1 MTQENPMIQQSPA
14 DSIVRTA
21 LFVPGSRPERFAKA
35 LASGA
40 DAVIVDFEDAVE
52 ASLKAQA
59 RDNLEAFLGA
69 NPEARVRVRVNA
81 AGDPEQAAD
90 LELCRR
96 LPGVIGILLPKAER
110 AMQVRI
116 AASCGKPV
124 WPLIESARGLL
135 ALGEIAACE
144 GVERLTFGG
153 LDLALDIGMSSG
165 TPAAAVVYDQVRL
178 SLLLHSR
185 VNDLQPPLDTVF
197 PAFDDAEGFA
207 ATIRH
212 GRDLGLLG
220 ALCIHPKQVGVAHAA
235 LAPSAD
241 ELDWARRVVDAAES
255 GAAAFQVDGQ
265 MVDAPVLG
273 RARRLLAS
281 AGD

>member
-1 MTQENPMIQQSPA
+1 MSQENPVDCIA
-14 DSIVRTA
+14 RTA

-40 DAVIVDFEDAVE
+40 DTVIVDFEDAVE

-59 RDNLEAFLGA
+59 RGNLEAFLKA
-69 NPEARVRVRVNA
+69 NPDARVRVRINA

-90 LELCRR
+90 LELCRS

-116 AASCGKPV
+116 VASCGKPV

-153 LDLALDIGMSSG
+153 LDLALDIGMRSG
-165 TPAAAVVYDQVRL
+165 TQAAAGVYDQVRL
-178 SLLLHSR
+178 GLLLHSR

-220 ALCIHPKQVGVAHAA
+220 ALCIHPKQVGVVHAA

-241 ELDWARRVVDAAES
+241 ELDWARRVVAAAEG
-255 GAAAFQVDGQ
+255 GAAAFQIDGE

-273 RARRLLAS
+273 HARRLLAS
-281 AGD
+281 AGQ

>member
-1 MTQENPMIQQSPA
+1 MIQQSPA

-69 NPEARVRVRVNA
+69 NPDARVRVRVNA

-116 AASCGKPV
+116 AASCDKPV

-153 LDLALDIGMSSG
+153 LDLALDIGMNSG
-165 TPAAAVVYDQVRL
+165 TQAAAVVYDQVRL
-178 SLLLHSR
+178 NLLLHSR

-235 LAPSAD
+235 LAPNAD
-241 ELDWARRVVDAAES
+241 ELDWARRVVTAAES

-265 MVDAPVLG
+265 MVDAPVLS

>member
-1 MTQENPMIQQSPA
+1 MIQQSPA

-69 NPEARVRVRVNA
+69 NPDARVRVRVNA

-153 LDLALDIGMSSG
+153 LDLALDIGMNSG
-165 TPAAAVVYDQVRL
+165 TQAAAVVYDQVRL
-178 SLLLHSR
+178 NLLLHSR

-235 LAPSAD
+235 LAPNAD
-241 ELDWARRVVDAAES
+241 ELDWARRVVTAAES

-265 MVDAPVLG
+265 MVDAPVLS

>member
-1 MTQENPMIQQSPA
+1 VIQENPVSQQSPHPC
-14 DSIVRTA
+14 IVRTA

-40 DAVIVDFEDAVE
+40 DTVIVDFEDAVE

-59 RDNLEAFLGA
+59 RDNLEAFLA
-69 NPEARVRVRVNA
+69 ATPLAQVRVRVNA

-96 LPGVIGILLPKAER
+96 LPGVIGLLLPKAER

-165 TPAAAVVYDQVRL
+165 TAAAAVVYDQVRL

-185 VNDLQPPLDTVF
+185 VNDLQPPLDTVY

-207 ATIRH
+207 ATLRH

-220 ALCIHPKQVGVAHAA
+220 ALCIHPRQVDVVHAA

-241 ELDWARRVVDAAES
+241 ELDWARRVATAAKG

-265 MVDAPVLG
+265 MVDAPVLA

-281 AGD
+281 AGN

>member
-1 MTQENPMIQQSPA
+1 MIQESPA

-69 NPEARVRVRVNA
+69 NPEAHVRVRVNA

-96 LPGVIGILLPKAER
+96 LPGVVGILLPKAER

-165 TPAAAVVYDQVRL
+165 TQAAAVVYDQVRL

-235 LAPSAD
+235 LAPSTD
-241 ELDWARRVVDAAES
+241 ELDWARRVVAAAES

>member
-1 MTQENPMIQQSPA
+1 MIQDTPA

-52 ASLKAQA
+52 ASLKARA
-59 RDNLEAFLGA
+59 RENLESFLDA

-81 AGDPEQAAD
+81 AGDPQQAAD
-90 LELCRR
+90 LELCGR
-96 LPGVIGILLPKAER
+96 LPGVTGILLPKAER

-116 AASCGKPV
+116 AATSGKPV

-165 TPAAAVVYDQVRL
+165 TQAAAVVYDQVRL

-220 ALCIHPKQVGVAHAA
+220 ALCIHPRQVAVAHAA
-235 LAPSAD
+235 LAPGAE
-241 ELDWARRVVDAAES
+241 ELDWARRVVEAS
-255 GAAAFQVDGQ
+255 QGGAAAFQVDGQ
-265 MVDAPVLG
+265 MVDAPVLA

-281 AGD
+281 AGG

>member
-1 MTQENPMIQQSPA
+1 MSQETQMN
-14 DSIVRTA
+14 SIVRTA

-52 ASLKAQA
+52 PALKAQA
-59 RDNLEAFLGA
+59 RESLEAFLDA
-69 NPEARVRVRVNA
+69 NPDARVRVRVNA

-116 AASCGKPV
+116 AASRGKPV

-153 LDLALDIGMSSG
+153 LDLGLDIGMSNG
-165 TPAAAVVYDQVRL
+165 TPAAAGVYDQVRL

-185 VNDLQPPLDTVF
+185 VNDLQPPLDTVY
-197 PAFDDAEGFA
+197 PAFDDAEGLA

-212 GRDLGLLG
+212 GRDLGLVG
-220 ALCIHPKQVGVAHAA
+220 ALCIHPKQVGVVHAA
-235 LAPSAD
+235 LAPSAE
-241 ELDWARRVVDAAES
+241 ELDWARRVVAAAQE

-273 RARRLLAS
+273 RARRLLAN
-281 AGD
+281 AGG

>member
-1 MTQENPMIQQSPA
+1 MIQQSPA

-90 LELCRR
+90 LEVCRR

-165 TPAAAVVYDQVRL
+165 TQAAAVVYDQVRL

-185 VNDLQPPLDTVF
+185 VNELQPPLDTVF

-241 ELDWARRVVDAAES
+241 ELDWARRVVAAAES

>member
-1 MTQENPMIQQSPA
+1 MNQENLMN
-14 DSIVRTA
+14 SIVRTA

-35 LASGA
+35 LACGA
-40 DAVIVDFEDAVE
+40 DAVIIDLEDAVE
-52 ASLKAQA
+52 SGLKAQA
-59 RDNLEAFLGA
+59 RDNLAAFVA
-69 NPEARVRVRVNA
+69 AEPAARVLVRVNA

-90 LELCRR
+90 LELCGR
-96 LPGVIGILLPKAER
+96 LPGVAGILLPKAER
-110 AMQVRI
+110 AAQVRV
-116 AASCGKPV
+116 AVACGKPV

-153 LDLALDIGMSSG
+153 LDLALDIGMSNG
-165 TPAAAVVYDQVRL
+165 TPAAASVYDQVRL

-185 VNDLQPPLDTVF
+185 VNDLQPPLDTVY
-197 PAFDDAEGFA
+197 PAFDDAEGLA

-212 GRDLGLLG
+212 GRDLGLVG
-220 ALCIHPKQVGVAHAA
+220 ALCIHPKQVSVVHGA
-235 LAPSAD
+235 LAPSAE
-241 ELDWARRVVDAAES
+241 ELDWARRVLEAAQG

-273 RARRLLAS
+273 RARRLLAN
-281 AGD
+281 AGG

>member
-1 MTQENPMIQQSPA
+1 MTQENPVSQEIPMLA
-14 DSIVRTA
+14 VARTA

-40 DAVIVDFEDAVE
+40 DSVIVDFEDAVE
-52 ASLKAQA
+52 AALKAQA

-69 NPEARVRVRVNA
+69 NPDARVRVRVNA

-165 TPAAAVVYDQVRL
+165 TPAAEVVYDQVRL

-220 ALCIHPKQVGVAHAA
+220 ALCIHPKQVGVAHTA

-241 ELDWARRVVDAAES
+241 ELDWARRVVAAAEG

>member
-1 MTQENPMIQQSPA
+1 MTQENPVSQESPMH
-14 DSIVRTA
+14 SIVRTA
-21 LFVPGSRPERFAKA
+21 LFVPGSRPDRFAKA

-40 DAVIVDFEDAVE
+40 DAVVVDFEDAVE

-59 RDNLEAFLGA
+59 RDNLEAFLAA

-81 AGDPEQAAD
+81 AGAPEQATD

-96 LPGVIGILLPKAER
+96 LPGIIGILLPKAER

-144 GVERLTFGG
+144 GVERLSFGG

-165 TPAAAVVYDQVRL
+165 TAAAAVAYDQVRL

-185 VNDLQPPLDTVF
+185 VNGLQAPLDTVF

-220 ALCIHPKQVGVAHAA
+220 ALCIHPRQVAVVHAA

-241 ELDWARRVVDAAES
+241 ELDWARRVVAAAES

-265 MVDAPVLG
+265 MVDAPVLS

>member
-1 MTQENPMIQQSPA
+1 MIQQSPA

-165 TPAAAVVYDQVRL
+165 TQAAAVVYDQVRL

-241 ELDWARRVVDAAES
+241 ELDWAQRVVAAAQS

>member
-1 MTQENPMIQQSPA
+1 MTQETPVSQDIPM

-21 LFVPGSRPERFAKA
+21 LFVPGSRPERFTKA

-69 NPEARVRVRVNA
+69 NPDARVRVRVNA

-116 AASCGKPV
+116 AAACGKPV

-165 TPAAAVVYDQVRL
+165 TAAAAVVYDQVRL

-220 ALCIHPKQVGVAHAA
+220 ALCIHPRQVSVVHAA

-241 ELDWARRVVDAAES
+241 ELDWARRVVAASAS

-265 MVDAPVLG
+265 MIDAPVLG

>member
-1 MTQENPMIQQSPA
+1 MIQQSPA

-21 LFVPGSRPERFAKA
+21 LFVPGSRPERFVKA

-165 TPAAAVVYDQVRL
+165 TQAAAMVYDQVRL

-220 ALCIHPKQVGVAHAA
+220 ALCIHPKQVDVAHAA

-241 ELDWARRVVDAAES
+241 ELDWAQRVVAAAQS

>member
-1 MTQENPMIQQSPA
+1 MTQQSPA
-14 DSIVRTA
+14 DSAVRSA

-52 ASLKAQA
+52 ASLKGQA
-59 RDNLEAFLGA
+59 RENLEAFLNA
-69 NPEARVRVRVNA
+69 NPQARVRVRVNA

-96 LPGVIGILLPKAER
+96 LPGVVGILLPKAER

-135 ALGEIAACE
+135 ALGEIASCE

-165 TPAAAVVYDQVRL
+165 TQAAAGVYDQVRL

-220 ALCIHPKQVGVAHAA
+220 ALCIHPKQVAVVHAA

-241 ELDWARRVVDAAES
+241 ELDWARRVVAASEN

-265 MVDAPVLG
+265 MVDAPVLA

-281 AGD
+281 AGG

>member
-1 MTQENPMIQQSPA
+1 MIQDTPA

-59 RDNLEAFLGA
+59 RENLESFLDA

-81 AGDPEQAAD
+81 AGDPQQAAD
-90 LELCRR
+90 LELCGR
-96 LPGVIGILLPKAER
+96 LPGVTGILLPKAER

-116 AASCGKPV
+116 AASSGKPV

-153 LDLALDIGMSSG
+153 LDLALDIGMGSG
-165 TPAAAVVYDQVRL
+165 TQAAAVVYDQVRL

-220 ALCIHPKQVGVAHAA
+220 ALCIHPRQVAVAHAA
-235 LAPSAD
+235 LAPGAD
-241 ELDWARRVVDAAES
+241 ELDWARRVVEAS
-255 GAAAFQVDGQ
+255 QGGAAAFQVDGQ
-265 MVDAPVLG
+265 MVDAPVLA

-281 AGD
+281 AGN

>member
-1 MTQENPMIQQSPA
+1 MIQDTPA

-59 RDNLEAFLGA
+59 RENLERFLDA

-81 AGDPEQAAD
+81 AGDPQQAAD
-90 LELCRR
+90 LELCGR
-96 LPGVIGILLPKAER
+96 LPGVTGILLPKAER

-116 AASCGKPV
+116 AASSGKPV

-165 TPAAAVVYDQVRL
+165 TQAAAVVYDQVRL

-220 ALCIHPKQVGVAHAA
+220 ALCIHPRQVAVAHAA
-235 LAPSAD
+235 LAPGAD
-241 ELDWARRVVDAAES
+241 ELDWARRVVEAS
-255 GAAAFQVDGQ
+255 QGGAAAFQVDGQ
-265 MVDAPVLG
+265 MVDAPVLA

-281 AGD
+281 AGG

>member
-1 MTQENPMIQQSPA
+1 MIQDTPA

-59 RDNLEAFLGA
+59 RENLESFLDA

-81 AGDPEQAAD
+81 AGDPQQAAD
-90 LELCRR
+90 LELCGR
-96 LPGVIGILLPKAER
+96 LPGVTGILLPKAER

-116 AASCGKPV
+116 AASSGKPV

-165 TPAAAVVYDQVRL
+165 TQAAAVVYDQVRL

-220 ALCIHPKQVGVAHAA
+220 ALCIHPRQVAVAHAA
-235 LAPSAD
+235 LAPGAD
-241 ELDWARRVVDAAES
+241 ELDWARRVVEAS
-255 GAAAFQVDGQ
+255 QGGAAAFQVDGQ
-265 MVDAPVLG
+265 MVDAPVLA

-281 AGD
+281 AGG

>member
-1 MTQENPMIQQSPA
+1 MIQDTPA

-59 RDNLEAFLGA
+59 RENLESFLDA

-81 AGDPEQAAD
+81 AGDPQQAAD
-90 LELCRR
+90 LELCGR
-96 LPGVIGILLPKAER
+96 LPGVTGILLPKAER

-116 AASCGKPV
+116 AASSGKPV

-165 TPAAAVVYDQVRL
+165 TQAAAVVYDQVRL

-220 ALCIHPKQVGVAHAA
+220 ALCIHPRQVAVAHAA
-235 LAPSAD
+235 LAPGAD
-241 ELDWARRVVDAAES
+241 ELDWARRVVEAAQG

-265 MVDAPVLG
+265 MVDAPVLA

-281 AGD
+281 AGG

>member
-1 MTQENPMIQQSPA
+1 MTQENPVSQESPMNPV
-14 DSIVRTA
+14 VRTA

-52 ASLKAQA
+52 ASLKSQA

-69 NPEARVRVRVNA
+69 NPDARVRVRVNA
-81 AGDPEQAAD
+81 AGDPQQAAD
-90 LELCRR
+90 LELCGR
-96 LPGVIGILLPKAER
+96 LPGIIGILLPKAER

-165 TPAAAVVYDQVRL
+165 TAAAAVVYDQVRL

-220 ALCIHPKQVGVAHAA
+220 ALCIHPRQVGVAHAA
-235 LAPSAD
+235 LAPSTD
-241 ELDWARRVVDAAES
+241 ELDWARRVVAAAES

-281 AGD
+281 AGN

>member
-1 MTQENPMIQQSPA
+1 MIQDTPA

-35 LASGA
+35 LACGA

-52 ASLKAQA
+52 ASLKALA

-90 LELCRR
+90 LQLCGR

-116 AASCGKPV
+116 AASSGKPV

-165 TPAAAVVYDQVRL
+165 TQAAAVVYDQVRL

-207 ATIRH
+207 ATLRH

-220 ALCIHPKQVGVAHAA
+220 ALCIHPRQVAVVHAA
-235 LAPSAD
+235 LAPGAD
-241 ELDWARRVVDAAES
+241 ELDWARRVVEAAQG

-265 MVDAPVLG
+265 MVDAPVLA

-281 AGD
+281 AGN

>member
-1 MTQENPMIQQSPA
+1 MIQQSPA
-14 DSIVRTA
+14 EPIVRTA

-116 AASCGKPV
+116 AASSGKPV

-165 TPAAAVVYDQVRL
+165 TQAAAVVYDQVRL

-220 ALCIHPKQVGVAHAA
+220 ALCIHPKQVAVAHAA

-241 ELDWARRVVDAAES
+241 ELDWARRVVAAAES

>member
-1 MTQENPMIQQSPA
+1 MIQDTPA

-52 ASLKAQA
+52 ASLKARA
-59 RDNLEAFLGA
+59 RENLESFLDA

-81 AGDPEQAAD
+81 AGDPQQTAD
-90 LELCRR
+90 LELCGR
-96 LPGVIGILLPKAER
+96 LPGVTGILLPKAER

-116 AASCGKPV
+116 AAASGKPV

-165 TPAAAVVYDQVRL
+165 TQAAAVAYDQVRL

-220 ALCIHPKQVGVAHAA
+220 ALCIHPRQVAVAHAA
-235 LAPSAD
+235 LAPGAE
-241 ELDWARRVVDAAES
+241 ELDWARRVVEAS
-255 GAAAFQVDGQ
+255 QGGAAAFQVDGQ
-265 MVDAPVLG
+265 MVDAPVLA

-281 AGD
+281 AGG

>member
-1 MTQENPMIQQSPA
+1 MMS
-14 DSIVRTA
+14 SIVRTA

-35 LASGA
+35 LATGA

-52 ASLKAQA
+52 PALKAQA
-59 RDNLEAFLGA
+59 RENLEAFLAA

-90 LELCRR
+90 LELCGR

-124 WPLIESARGLL
+124 WPLVESARGLL
-135 ALGEIAACE
+135 ALGEVAACE

-153 LDLALDIGMSSG
+153 LDLGLDIGMSNG
-165 TPAAAVVYDQVRL
+165 TPAAASVYDQVRL

-185 VNDLQPPLDTVF
+185 VNDLQPPLDTVY
-197 PAFDDAEGFA
+197 PAFDDAEGLA

-212 GRDLGLLG
+212 GRDLGLVG
-220 ALCIHPKQVGVAHAA
+220 ALCIHPKQVPVVHAA

-241 ELDWARRVVDAAES
+241 ELDWARRVVEAAEG

-273 RARRLLAS
+273 RARRLLVN
-281 AGD
+281 AGG

>member
-1 MTQENPMIQQSPA
+1 MIQDTPA

-52 ASLKAQA
+52 ASLKARA
-59 RDNLEAFLGA
+59 RENLESFLDA

-81 AGDPEQAAD
+81 AGDPQQAAD
-90 LELCRR
+90 LELCGR
-96 LPGVIGILLPKAER
+96 LPGVTGILLPKAER

-116 AASCGKPV
+116 AAASGKPV

-165 TPAAAVVYDQVRL
+165 TQAAAVVYDQVRL

-220 ALCIHPKQVGVAHAA
+220 ACASIPDRSLWPM
-235 LAPSAD
+235 
-241 ELDWARRVVDAAES
+241 RRW
-255 GAAAFQVDGQ
+255 
-265 MVDAPVLG
+265 P
-273 RARRLLAS
+273 RR
-281 AGD
+281 

>member
-1 MTQENPMIQQSPA
+1 MIQDTPA

-52 ASLKAQA
+52 ASLKARA
-59 RDNLEAFLGA
+59 RENLESFLDA

-81 AGDPEQAAD
+81 AGDPQQAAD
-90 LELCRR
+90 LELCGR
-96 LPGVIGILLPKAER
+96 LPGVTGILLPKAER

-116 AASCGKPV
+116 AAASGKPV

-165 TPAAAVVYDQVRL
+165 TQAAAVVYDQVRL

-207 ATIRH
+207 AAIRH

-220 ALCIHPKQVGVAHAA
+220 ALCIHPRQVAVAHAA
-235 LAPSAD
+235 LAPGAE
-241 ELDWARRVVDAAES
+241 ELDWARRVVEAS
-255 GAAAFQVDGQ
+255 QGGAAAFQVDGQ
-265 MVDAPVLG
+265 MVDAPVLA

-281 AGD
+281 AGG

>member
-1 MTQENPMIQQSPA
+1 MIHASPA
-14 DSIVRTA
+14 DSIARTA

-59 RDNLEAFLGA
+59 RDNLEAFLDA
-69 NPEARVRVRVNA
+69 NPQARVRVRVNA

-165 TPAAAVVYDQVRL
+165 TQAAAVVYDQVRL

-220 ALCIHPKQVGVAHAA
+220 ALCIHPRQVGVAHAA

-241 ELDWARRVVDAAES
+241 ELDWARRVVAAAES

-281 AGD
+281 AAD

>member
-1 MTQENPMIQQSPA
+1 MIQDTPA

-35 LASGA
+35 LACGA

-52 ASLKAQA
+52 ASLKALA

-90 LELCRR
+90 LQLCGR

-116 AASCGKPV
+116 AASSGKPV

-165 TPAAAVVYDQVRL
+165 TQAAAVVYDQVRL

-220 ALCIHPKQVGVAHAA
+220 ALCIHPRQVAVVHAA
-235 LAPSAD
+235 LAPGAD
-241 ELDWARRVVDAAES
+241 ELDWARRVVEAAQG

-265 MVDAPVLG
+265 MVDAPVLA

-281 AGD
+281 AGN

>member
-1 MTQENPMIQQSPA
+1 MSP
-14 DSIVRTA
+14 IVRSA

-40 DAVIVDFEDAVE
+40 DAVIVDLEDAVE
-52 ASLKAQA
+52 AALKARA
-59 RDNLEAFLGA
+59 RDDLAAFLEA
-69 NPEARVRVRVNA
+69 NPQARVRVRVNA
-81 AGDPEQAAD
+81 AGHPEHVAD

-96 LPGVIGILLPKAER
+96 LPGVAGILLPKVECADDLRE
-110 AMQVRI
+110 
-116 AASCGKPV
+116 AAACGKPI

-135 ALGEIAACE
+135 AVGEIAACA

-165 TPAAAVVYDQVRL
+165 TAAAASVYDQVRL

-185 VNDLQPPLDTVF
+185 VNGLQAPLDTVY

-207 ATIRH
+207 ATLRH
-212 GRDLGLLG
+212 GRDLGLVG
-220 ALCIHPKQVGVAHAA
+220 TLCIHPKQVAVLHAA
-235 LAPSAD
+235 LAPSAE
-241 ELDWARRVVDAAES
+241 ELAWARRVLAAAES

-265 MVDAPVLG
+265 MVDAPVLA
-273 RARRLLAS
+273 RARRLLAN
-281 AGD
+281 AGEP

>member
-1 MTQENPMIQQSPA
+1 MNQENLMN
-14 DSIVRTA
+14 SIVRTA

-35 LASGA
+35 LACGA
-40 DAVIVDFEDAVE
+40 DAVIIDLEDAVE
-52 ASLKAQA
+52 SALKAKA
-59 RDNLEAFLGA
+59 RDNLAAFLA
-69 NPEARVRVRVNA
+69 AEPAARVLVRVNA

-90 LELCRR
+90 LELCGR
-96 LPGVIGILLPKAER
+96 LPGVAGILLPKAER
-110 AMQVRI
+110 AAQVRV
-116 AASCGKPV
+116 AVACGKPV

-153 LDLALDIGMSSG
+153 LDLALDIGMSNG
-165 TPAAAVVYDQVRL
+165 TPAAASVYDQVRL

-185 VNDLQPPLDTVF
+185 VNDLQPPLDTVY
-197 PAFDDAEGFA
+197 PAFDDAEGLA

-212 GRDLGLLG
+212 GRDLGLVG
-220 ALCIHPKQVGVAHAA
+220 ALCIHPKQVGVVHAA
-235 LAPSAD
+235 LAPSAE
-241 ELDWARRVVDAAES
+241 ELDWARRVLQAAQG

-273 RARRLLAS
+273 RARRLLAN
-281 AGD
+281 AGG

>member
-1 MTQENPMIQQSPA
+1 MIQQSPA

-153 LDLALDIGMSSG
+153 LDLALDIGMNSG
-165 TPAAAVVYDQVRL
+165 TQAAAVVYDQVRL
-178 SLLLHSR
+178 NLLLHSR

-220 ALCIHPKQVGVAHAA
+220 ALCIHPKQVGIAHAA

-241 ELDWARRVVDAAES
+241 ELDWARRVVTAAES

-265 MVDAPVLG
+265 MVDAPVLS

>member
-1 MTQENPMIQQSPA
+1 MIQQSPA

-165 TPAAAVVYDQVRL
+165 TQAAAMVYDQVRL

-220 ALCIHPKQVGVAHAA
+220 ALCIHPKQVDVAHAA

-241 ELDWARRVVDAAES
+241 ELDWAQRVVAAAQS

>member
-1 MTQENPMIQQSPA
+1 MIQDTPA

-59 RDNLEAFLGA
+59 RENLESFLDA

-81 AGDPEQAAD
+81 AGDPQQAAD
-90 LELCRR
+90 LELCGR
-96 LPGVIGILLPKAER
+96 LPGIIGILLPKAER

-116 AASCGKPV
+116 AASSGKPV

-153 LDLALDIGMSSG
+153 LDLALDIGMGSG
-165 TPAAAVVYDQVRL
+165 TQAAAVVYDQVRL

-220 ALCIHPKQVGVAHAA
+220 ALCIHPRQVAVAHAA
-235 LAPSAD
+235 LAPGAD
-241 ELDWARRVVDAAES
+241 ELDWARRVVEAS
-255 GAAAFQVDGQ
+255 QGGAAAFQVDGQ
-265 MVDAPVLG
+265 MVDAPVLA

-281 AGD
+281 AGG

>member
-1 MTQENPMIQQSPA
+1 MIQDTPA

-52 ASLKAQA
+52 ASLKARA
-59 RDNLEAFLGA
+59 RDNLESFLDA

-81 AGDPEQAAD
+81 AGDPQQAAD
-90 LELCRR
+90 LELCGR
-96 LPGVIGILLPKAER
+96 LPGVTGILLPKAER

-116 AASCGKPV
+116 AAASGKPV

-165 TPAAAVVYDQVRL
+165 TQAAAVVYDQVRL

-220 ALCIHPKQVGVAHAA
+220 ALCIHPRQVAVAHAA
-235 LAPSAD
+235 LAPGAE
-241 ELDWARRVVDAAES
+241 ELDWARRVVEAS
-255 GAAAFQVDGQ
+255 QGGAAAFQVDGQ
-265 MVDAPVLG
+265 MVDAPVLA

-281 AGD
+281 AGG

>member
-1 MTQENPMIQQSPA
+1 MIQDTPA

-59 RDNLEAFLGA
+59 RENLESFLDA

-81 AGDPEQAAD
+81 AGDPQQAAD
-90 LELCRR
+90 LELCGR
-96 LPGVIGILLPKAER
+96 LPGVTGILLPKAER

-116 AASCGKPV
+116 AASSGKPV

-135 ALGEIAACE
+135 ALGEVAACE

-153 LDLALDIGMSSG
+153 LDLALDIGMGSG
-165 TPAAAVVYDQVRL
+165 TQAAAVVYDQVRL

-220 ALCIHPKQVGVAHAA
+220 ALCIHPRQVAVAHAA
-235 LAPSAD
+235 LAPGAD
-241 ELDWARRVVDAAES
+241 ELDWARRVVEAS
-255 GAAAFQVDGQ
+255 QGGAAAFQVDGQ
-265 MVDAPVLG
+265 MVDAPVLA

-281 AGD
+281 AGG

>member
-1 MTQENPMIQQSPA
+1 MIQQSQA

-35 LASGA
+35 LASGP

-69 NPEARVRVRVNA
+69 NPDARVRVRVNA

-153 LDLALDIGMSSG
+153 LDLALDIGMNSG

-178 SLLLHSR
+178 NLLLHSR

-241 ELDWARRVVDAAES
+241 ELDWARRVVTAAES
-255 GAAAFQVDGQ
+255 GAATFQVDGQ
-265 MVDAPVLG
+265 MVDAPVLS

>member
-1 MTQENPMIQQSPA
+1 MIQQSPA
-14 DSIVRTA
+14 EPIVRTA

-165 TPAAAVVYDQVRL
+165 TQAAAVVYDQVRL
-178 SLLLHSR
+178 GLLLHSR

-241 ELDWARRVVDAAES
+241 ELDWARRVVAAAES